1 MTTVD
6 SIDLNLLRVFDAIAK
21 ERSLTRAGERLA
33 LSQPAISYSLGRLRL
48 LFGDTL
54 FVRTR
59 TGMQPTPLAVAL
71 ESPISR
77 ALMTLRDALRYGES
91 FDAERSKRAFRLSL
105 SDAGELVYLPPICS
119 ALNRLAPNV
128 KITVDPL
135 PYDSVEEGLRSNR
148 IDFAIGNLP
157 GLRLKTRAEVL
168 FQESYV
174 CITRARADL
183 PSGHA
188 IDIDYFLS
196 ASHVHIP
203 SQDRYRQS
211 VDSAYRLQ
219 GVDRDIALEVPH
231 FSALPKILAVRDI
244 VATVPR
250 RLASAL
256 AARDGRL
263 RIYEPPVPLPKAE
276 ISLHWHE
283 NFDAEGGNIWLRG
296 LLSDVIRKSCQPGIG
311 TPVIADI

>member
-77 ALMTLRDALRYGES
+77 ALMTLREALRYGES

-168 FQESYV
+168 FEESYV
-174 CITRARADL
+174 CITRARANL
-183 PSGHA
+183 PSGHV

-219 GVDRDIALEVPH
+219 GVDRNIALEVPH

-283 NFDAEGGNIWLRG
+283 NFDAEGGNIWFRG